1 MKRFPLVTKSL
12 LFSVVLV
19 FSVSNQSTAA
29 SISFGGASASD
40 GSGLT
45 STFMDPINGGLSDYF
60 IETFDIA
67 TGNPLYPGST
77 DYTVSGFENECA
89 VNSLNNGPIGI
100 DVTANSSEIAVRKG
114 SVTNVAAAPANDTT
128 CYGYATNNGQGTA
141 TISFDYNNLLD
152 YYSSLYGSSTQLGI
166 TYLGFYWG
174 SVDVYN
180 DFYFYSGGSLISS
193 ITGAALLSQLGGS
206 SGNQTSPD
214 SNAYVNIAFSIAE
227 QFDTLVINT
236 SDIAGEFD
244 NIVIGLSTRE
254 IPVSAP
260 GATLILLFG
269 TVMLAVRRSRKS

>member
-100 DVTANSSEIAVRKG
+100 CRL
-114 SVTNVAAAPANDTT
+114 AP
-128 CYGYATNNGQGTA
+128 
-141 TISFDYNNLLD
+141 
-152 YYSSLYGSSTQLGI
+152 
-166 TYLGFYWG
+166 
-174 SVDVYN
+174 
-180 DFYFYSGGSLISS
+180 
-193 ITGAALLSQLGGS
+193 
-206 SGNQTSPD
+206 
-214 SNAYVNIAFSIAE
+214 
-227 QFDTLVINT
+227 
-236 SDIAGEFD
+236 
-244 NIVIGLSTRE
+244 
-254 IPVSAP
+254 
-260 GATLILLFG
+260 
-269 TVMLAVRRSRKS
+269 

>member
-19 FSVSNQSTAA
+19 FSVSKQSTAA
-29 SISFGGASASD
+29 SISFGGANASD

-45 STFMDPINGGLSDYF
+45 SSFMDPINGGLSDYF

-67 TGNPLYPGST
+67 TGDPLYPGST
-77 DYTVSGFENECA
+77 NYTVSGFENECA
-89 VNSLNNGPIGI
+89 VNSVNNGPIGVNI
-100 DVTANSSEIAVRKG
+100 SANSSEIAVRKG

-141 TISFDYNNLLD
+141 TISFDYTNLLD

-180 DFYFYSGGSLISS
+180 DFYFYSGGSLVSS

-260 GATLILLFG
+260 GATLILLFAS
-269 TVMLAVRRSRKS
+269 VMIASRRVRKK